1 MARVALVLGAGGAV
15 GHAFHA
21 GVLQALHEATGWDA
35 RQAEL
40 VVGTSAGSVVG
51 AMLRAGVG
59 PGDLYARN
67 LGEPLSRQAA
77 ELFAGAASPRLGPA
91 DARGP
96 ASWAPLGNPGQVLA
110 HALWPGGRTSPGAVL
125 AAALPA
131 GRIPTGALADA
142 VRHLH
147 RRNGGRWPQ
156 APYWAC
162 AVRVRDGARV
172 VFGRDGQPDL
182 GAAVAASCAIPAYY
196 EPVEVDGELHV
207 DGGAHSPSNA
217 DVLGAR
223 PAAEPGPFDLV
234 VVSAPMSGALVGA
247 PRLGL
252 QAQMR
257 ALFSAALRREL
268 LSLGRLGA
276 TALVF
281 EPVAE
286 VVRAMGPDPLDIA
299 RRARAAR
306 AARAAALERLGRPSL
321 ASRLELLRT

>member
-77 ELFAGAASPRLGPA
+77 ELFAGAAWPRLGPA

-131 GRIPTGALADA
+131 GRIPTS
-142 VRHLH
+142 
-147 RRNGGRWPQ
+147 
-156 APYWAC
+156 
-162 AVRVRDGARV
+162 
-172 VFGRDGQPDL
+172 
-182 GAAVAASCAIPAYY
+182 AAVAASCAIPAYY

-299 RRARAAR
+299 RRAGVAR